1 MSKEEVITQLEKQ
14 LKEKDKQIQALT
26 DRVNEQV
33 AAVTRFQA
41 ALEDEQ
47 AKSQMLAADLK
58 CHTDQR
64 FAYTQQIS
72 ELEAGLAQS
81 NANSTQLQGRLQ
93 QALLDNEALAKSAKQ
108 TTEFTRNEMDTLQEE
123 VKTLEY
129 KLVHSQRQALEY
141 QAILEDLD
149 TANSNACGFFQQLGS
164 GSGGGQL
171 LVDEGVA
178 GKDGSIQSR
187 LRRNQLQVQV
197 QAQQVILKKVAEC
210 EEVGEALKRARQEL
224 EELKEEN
231 VELNE
236 HIYSIDVFMREKD
249 QQCDQYQ
256 REKEEMGEELR
267 QKVEEI
273 RRLDAFGQI
282 EQKKVN

>member
-14 LKEKDKQIQALT
+14 LKEKDKQIQTLT

-33 AAVTRFQA
+33 AAVSRYQT

-72 ELEAGLAQS
+72 ELEAGLAKS

-108 TTEFTRNEMDTLQEE
+108 NTEFTRNEMDTLQEE

-149 TANSNACGFFQQLGS
+149 TANSSACGFFQQLGS
-164 GSGGGQL
+164 GSGGQL
-171 LVDEGVA
+171 LVDDGVP

-187 LRRNQLQVQV
+187 LRRNQLQVQL

-273 RRLDAFGQI
+273 RRLDAFGQS